1 MVKERSL
8 ALQGAVNCRDIGG
21 YRTTDRRR
29 VRWGRV
35 LRSDSLS
42 ELSSADRAALSAGG
56 VRSIIDLRHEDERL
70 RHPSRWGDQVPVRTH
85 AIGFIPRAGQRLM
98 DELRRKTLSKGA
110 ARQLVLEMYRE
121 LPLQHGHHY
130 AHLLRLLLEPDALPA
145 LVHCTSGKDRTG
157 FGIAVLLSA
166 LGVDR
171 ETIVADYLLTNRYQ
185 RDLAF
190 MVGTDVDLEVLA
202 IVKAADAEYLG
213 AAFDAIE
220 RTWGEVHQ
228 FIRQGL
234 GLTEQDLAQLQELLL
249 ED

>member
-1 MVKERSL
+1 MERSL

-21 YRTTDRRR
+21 YRTTDSRR

-42 ELSSADRAALSAGG
+42 ELTNGDRSALSATG
-56 VRSIIDLRHEDERL
+56 VRSIIDLRHEDERH
-70 RHPSRWGDQVPVRTH
+70 RHPSRWDEDVPVRTH

-98 DELRRKTLSKGA
+98 EGLRRKTLSRGH
-110 ARQLVLEMYRE
+110 ARQIVLEMYRE
-121 LPLQHGHHY
+121 LPLEHAHHY
-130 AHLLRLLLEPDALPA
+130 ACLLRALLEPDALPA

-166 LGVDR
+166 LGVGR
-171 ETIVADYLLTNRYQ
+171 ETIVADYLLTNCYR

-190 MVGTDVDLEVLA
+190 MVGTDVDPA
-202 IVKAADAEYLG
+202 ILDIVTAADAEYLA

-220 RTWGEVHQ
+220 RAWGDVHQ

-234 GLTEQDLAQLQELLL
+234 GLTAHDLARLQELLL

>member
-1 MVKERSL
+1 MPLE
-8 ALQGAVNCRDIGG
+8 
-21 YRTTDRRR
+21 
-29 VRWGRV
+29 
-35 LRSDSLS
+35 
-42 ELSSADRAALSAGG
+42 
-56 VRSIIDLRHEDERL
+56 
-70 RHPSRWGDQVPVRTH
+70 H
-85 AIGFIPRAGQRLM
+85 A
-98 DELRRKTLSKGA
+98 
-110 ARQLVLEMYRE
+110 
-121 LPLQHGHHY
+121 HHY
-130 AHLLRLLLEPDALPA
+130 ARLLHVLLEADALPA

-166 LGVDR
+166 LGVGR
-171 ETIVADYLLTNRYQ
+171 ETIVADYLLTNSYQ

-190 MVGTDVDLEVLA
+190 MVGTDVDPEVLA

-234 GLTEQDLAQLQELLL
+234 GLSERDLARLQELLL